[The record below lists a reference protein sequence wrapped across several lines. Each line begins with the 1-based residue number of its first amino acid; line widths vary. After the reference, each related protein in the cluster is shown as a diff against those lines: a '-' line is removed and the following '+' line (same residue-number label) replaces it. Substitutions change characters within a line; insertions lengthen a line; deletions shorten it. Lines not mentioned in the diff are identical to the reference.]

1 MSKKGTFQDLPLT
14 RLKGKKELWRWLRD
28 EIRNSI
34 LSSKLKRGKR
44 MPSSRGLAQQYQC
57 SRGTVVTAFKHL
69 QGEGYIETRKG
80 AGTFVALALP
90 DELLSAKRTAI
101 RSPNRPS
108 RAGLSKRGNFTAN
121 RVSPLPAS
129 RSVGKA
135 FRAYEP
141 AIDLFPV
148 DLWSRIAGRVV
159 RRAPRSLYG
168 QGDARGY
175 APLRK
180 AIAEYVGSARGVRCD
195 PDQVIITAGAQQA
208 LDMVAR
214 LLLDPGDAVLMEDP
228 GYPGAISAFKAG
240 GARVVP
246 IPVDDQGIKI
256 ATVPRQQQSA
266 RLIYTTPANQFP
278 LGITMSLPRRLQ
290 LLKWAIDKGAW
301 IVEDEFDAEYRY
313 FGRPVPALQ
322 SLDRSGTV
330 IYIGTFTKMLFNSL
344 RLGFLVLP
352 ERLVDAFASAR
363 FLIDRHS
370 PTLEQAI
377 LAEFILDGH
386 FGHHVRRMRQIY
398 SERVSVLV
406 ESAKNRL
413 SGRLN
418 VDLTPSGM
426 RTIGWLQS
434 RENDPGCCGARAR
447 SRPRNRSALTVRHSK
462 LSARWIDIGLRRVH
476 ACRIATRRGCARHCV
491 DLNLSVCGGEHQS
504 EFQRGAI
511 RARRLSCSINHREQH
526 F

>member
-1 MSKKGTFQDLPLT
+1 MSKQETFQDLPLT
-14 RLKGKKELWRWLRD
+14 RPRGEKELWLWLRD

-34 LSSKLKRGKR
+34 LSSKLKRGTR
-44 MPSSRGLAQQYQC
+44 MPSSRGLALQYQC
-57 SRGTVVTAFKHL
+57 SRGTVVTAFEHL
-69 QGEGYIETRKG
+69 HDEGYIETRKG
-80 AGTFVALALP
+80 AGTFVALTLP
-90 DELLSAKRTAI
+90 DDLLSVKRPGIQA
-101 RSPNRPS
+101 SNRAS
-108 RAGLSKRGNFTAN
+108 RAGLSKRGKFTAEQ
-121 RVSPLPAS
+121 VSPLPAS

-180 AIAEYVGSARGVRCD
+180 AIAEYVGSVRGVRCD

-208 LDMVAR
+208 LDLVTR
-214 LLLDPGDAVLMEDP
+214 LLLDPGDAVLIEDP
-228 GYPGAISAFKAG
+228 GYPGAVSAFKAG
-240 GARVVP
+240 GARIVP
-246 IPVDDQGIKI
+246 VPVDDQGIKI
-256 ATVPRQQQSA
+256 AAVPHQHQSA
-266 RLIYTTPANQFP
+266 KLIYTTPANQFP

-290 LLKWAIDKGAW
+290 LLNWAIEKGSW

-330 IYIGTFTKMLFNSL
+330 IYVGTFTKMLFNSL

-386 FGHHVRRMRQIY
+386 FGHHIRRMRKIY
-398 SERVSVLV
+398 SERASVLV
-406 ESAKNRL
+406 EAAKKQL

-418 VDLTPSGM
+418 VDLAPSGM

-434 RENDPGCCGARAR
+434 VEKDHAVARQARTQGLEIVALSQFTIRNHQPGGLILGFAGCTPGE
-447 SRPRNRSALTVRHSK
+447 
-462 LSARWIDIGLRRVH
+462 LRRGMDVL
-476 ACRIATRRGCARHCV
+476 ASV
-491 DLNLSVCGGEHQS
+491 LN
-504 EFQRGAI
+504 
-511 RARRLSCSINHREQH
+511 
-526 F
+526 